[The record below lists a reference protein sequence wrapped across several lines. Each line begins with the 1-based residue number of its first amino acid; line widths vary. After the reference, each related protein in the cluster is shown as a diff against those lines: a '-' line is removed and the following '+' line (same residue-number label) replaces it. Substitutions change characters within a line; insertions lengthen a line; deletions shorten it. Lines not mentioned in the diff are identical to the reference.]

1 MENKNTFRI
10 AIALTSAIYV
20 AIRLLRLDASCLWFD
35 EIFSV
40 HAAEHDWVGMFVF
53 VARDMVHPP
62 LFYAVLK
69 SWIGIGGESLFWLRL
84 LPVVFSVISIFP
96 FLLLC
101 RELALRNSTTV
112 IALFFFA
119 VNGAMIKY
127 AQTLRMYTMLMCMAL
142 FSTWLFLRYSRRGSG
157 IVLLTLVNIVLVY
170 TQYFGWMVVLC
181 EVLYVL
187 AFHREKLRQTA
198 ISLAVTIAAF
208 VPWVAFVL
216 SNRAAAD
223 QLSQNIGWQLL
234 PGISELITFA
244 IDLIEPVYFQA
255 SNAEP
260 ASIYMIS
267 LPLLFAIIS
276 AAIYFL
282 IRQKSVEEVSVL
294 KMLAVFVAVPLIV
307 TFIASWIL
315 PLSLWGTRHMIV
327 IVPAMLIGFAI
338 AIDSLKP
345 VWLKAVAVTMV
356 VVFSGYAAASAFT
369 RPTETQVWCAW
380 SGRAAEIQTQP
391 RPVKIVTLEGL
402 VAYHVWFEFRNDSTV
417 EIYRIN
423 GIDERVDES
432 AYFIPRGFDGVKVVG
447 LEEMKDERFMLA
459 FRTSSRYKGVIFDR
473 FRHAGYLPCTDKTEV
488 FGKTNAYFVEMT
500 KKAEM
505 CSRP

>member
-1 MENKNTFRI
+1 MI
-10 AIALTSAIYV
+10 AVTSAIYV
-20 AIRLLRLDASCLWFD
+20 AIRLLRLDSSCLWFD

-40 HAAEHDWVGMFVF
+40 HAAEHDWAGMFVF

-69 SWIGIGGESLFWLRL
+69 AWISIGGESLFWLRL
-84 LPVVFSVISIFP
+84 LPVVFSVIAVIP

-112 IALFFFA
+112 IALFLFA

-127 AQTLRMYTMLMCMAL
+127 AQTLRMYTMLMCVAL
-142 FSTWLFLRYSRRGSG
+142 FSTWLFLRYCRRGSG
-157 IVLLTLVNIVLVY
+157 IVVLTLVNIVLVY
-170 TQYFGWMVVLC
+170 TQYFGWMVVFC

-187 AFHREKLRQTA
+187 AFHRERFKQTLTSLA
-198 ISLAVTIAAF
+198 ISIAAF
-208 VPWVAFVL
+208 VPWVVFVL
-216 SNRAAAD
+216 SNRAAED
-223 QLSQNIGWQLL
+223 QLSQNIGWQLR
-234 PGISELITFA
+234 PGIRELLTFA
-244 IDLIEPVYFQA
+244 IDLIEPIYFQA

-267 LPLLFAIIS
+267 LPLLFGICGAVV
-276 AAIYFL
+276 YFL
-282 IRQKSVEEVSVL
+282 IRQKNVEEVSMM
-294 KMLAVFVAVPLIV
+294 KMLVVFVAVPLIV

-327 IVPAMLIGFAI
+327 IVPATLIGFAI
-338 AIDSLKP
+338 VIDSLKP
-345 VWLKAVAVTMV
+345 VWLKSVAVTMI
-356 VVFSGYAAASAFT
+356 VVFSGYAAVSAFT

-380 SGRAAEIQTQP
+380 NGRAAEIQTQP
-391 RPVKIVTLEGL
+391 RPLKIVTLEGL
-402 VAYHVWFEFRNDSTV
+402 VAYHVWFEFRNDPGV
-417 EIYRIN
+417 EIVRIN
-423 GIDERVDES
+423 RIDERVDES
-432 AYFIPRGFDGVKVVG
+432 AYFIPRGFDGVKVVD
-447 LEEMKDERFMLA
+447 LEQLKDERFMLA

-473 FRHAGYLPCTDKTEV
+473 FRHAGYLPCTDRTDV
-488 FGKTNAYFVEMT
+488 YGKTNVYFVEMT